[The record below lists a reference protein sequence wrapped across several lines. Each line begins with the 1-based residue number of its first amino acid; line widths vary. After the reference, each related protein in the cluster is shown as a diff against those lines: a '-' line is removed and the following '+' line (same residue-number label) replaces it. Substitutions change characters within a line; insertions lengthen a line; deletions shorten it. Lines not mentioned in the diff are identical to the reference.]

1 MGIHVYQHFADTKR
15 ESNCR
20 KKSFPLRMIYQLKR
34 VADCYLH
41 KYILRWILLFNA
53 LFFLAF
59 PSKHSLFSDS
69 ALGLLRVSK
78 ELIYLF

>member
-1 MGIHVYQHFADTKR
+1 MRVKLQKEKLPSQLIYQ
-15 ESNCR
+15 
-20 KKSFPLRMIYQLKR
+20 LIYQLKR

-41 KYILRWILLFNA
+41 KHILSWILLFNA

-59 PSKHSLFSDS
+59 PSKHSLFSNRLS
-69 ALGLLRVSK
+69 SCNYGLLRVSK